1 MILLTLSVRGFPA
14 VSVTVNGI
22 LTDPNEVNDAVVVIE
37 SVRVFPDPETDIFIP
52 VGRTPRVNDATL
64 SSKVRV

>member
-1 MILLTLSVRGFPA
+1 MILLTLSVRGLPA

-22 LTDPNEVNDAVVVIE
+22 LTDQNEVNDAVVERVR
-37 SVRVFPDPETDIFIP
+37 VRVFPEPETDIVIP
-52 VGRTPRVNDATL
+52 VGSVPRVNDARL

>member
-1 MILLTLSVRGFPA
+1 MILLTLSVRGLPA

-22 LTDPNEVNDAVVVIE
+22 LTDQNEVNDAVVEME
-37 SVRVFPDPETDIFIP
+37 SVRVFHDPETDIVIP
-52 VGRTPRVNDATL
+52 VGSVPRVNDATL

>member
-1 MILLTLSVRGFPA
+1 MILLTLSVRGLPA

-22 LTDPNEVNDAVVVIE
+22 LTDQNEVNDAVVVIE

-52 VGRTPRVNDATL
+52 VGSVPRVNDATL